1 MNRTRL
7 WLIGFATLALICLFA
22 ITVGLISAP
31 TPQVADD
38 KKVGVYYYAWYG
50 LNTSVRN
57 TAGAFHSNWENAS
70 SAPFV
75 GEYVSNDSVVAD
87 TQIVLAKLHK
97 IDFFA
102 VSWLGIFDWYDH
114 LAIDDF
120 LHQGLPKAEHMN
132 TFNFCI
138 FYESDIVLNSVYDKQ
153 NHTGLGGMNVT
164 DFFAEVFS
172 NDTNYAAEQYFNN
185 PSYLKIDEKPVLF
198 LYDLP
203 NLCENLTTPTVHS
216 MLADL
221 RSRLSNDIYLVADV
235 GHGPLPANITSFQ
248 LSDFSDVLNA
258 TTNYFFSSPSKGWNG
273 ILDDAQQDY
282 PQWRANMTEEGM
294 RFFPSAYPSYNDT
307 KENPNSTVL
316 PVNATEFN
324 EFLQIARDN
333 TDNGGITMITSW
345 NEWKEST
352 AIEPSVEL
360 GDLLLGV
367 IPNVVPEFPSTMILL
382 VIIVFTTPS
391 VVVYRK
397 CARQRRRPQ
406 LS

>member
-1 MNRTRL
+1 MSETRL
-7 WLIGFATLALICLFA
+7 WLIGFAALALICLFA
-22 ITVGLISAP
+22 ITVGFISAP
-31 TPQVADD
+31 TTQIADD
-38 KKVGVYYYAWYG
+38 RKVGVYYYVWYG

-57 TAGAFHSNWENAS
+57 TAGAFHSNWEYAS

-75 GEYVSNDSVVAD
+75 GEYASNDSVVAD
-87 TQIVLAKLHK
+87 TQIILAKLHK

-102 VSWLGIFDWYDH
+102 VSWLGNFDWYDH
-114 LAIDDF
+114 LAINDF
-120 LHQGLPKAEHMN
+120 LQQGLLKAEHIN

-153 NHTGLGGMNVT
+153 NHTGLEGMNAT
-164 DFFAEVFS
+164 DFFERVFS

-185 PSYLKIDEKPVLF
+185 PSYLRIDDKPVLF

-203 NLCENLTTPTVHS
+203 NLCENLTTQTVHS

-258 TTNYFFSSPSKGWNG
+258 TTNYFFSSPSKSWNE

-294 RFFPSAYPSYNDT
+294 SFFPSAYPGYNDSI
-307 KENPNSTVL
+307 ENPNSPVL
-316 PVNATEFN
+316 QVNATEFG
-324 EFLQIARDN
+324 EFFQVARDN

-360 GDLLLGV
+360 GDLLLDV
-367 IPNVVPEFPSTMILL
+367 VPIVPEFPSPLVLL
-382 VIIVFTTPS
+382 VILVLTTPS

-397 CARQRRRPQ
+397 WARQRNRP
-406 LS
+406 